1 MVAARRS
8 GTASLAFL
16 RVLLLLSFLGNLCL
30 AFAPPKLHT
39 DTNLHNYALH
49 NYQSASS
56 SSSLFAVEGTE
67 AAQTLLDEIS
77 AMKVREIKAELRS
90 YGIGSED
97 VFEKKDLVDRLL
109 KVKRGEIHAAS
120 SMDCSGDGSYAPR
133 RPNGASQQQQQQQ
146 QQQNNNDATA
156 TTATPG
162 TDVPLEFFSLESFR
176 SVDAS
181 NTGQSIYV
189 RPSPGQFACIKAE
202 LPYNC
207 KTLTLL
213 VDTACSGVVLSPSS
227 VSRLKIQTF
236 KNAFGSM
243 AAAGGNVANTAVA
256 QLESLK
262 IGAITTGAMPAAVQE
277 IGALPSGIDGII
289 GLTFLNQYAT
299 VDMSFDKGRLQLY
312 RRHMN
317 PATPGLVELAKTK
330 MKETRLK
337 IYTAQVMLDGRGPVT
352 MLVDTGA
359 ASSILNWRG
368 LGQMGLNRNSPEISP
383 TPTDIGAIGADN
395 VALRLTHRY
404 VLRQGFN
411 LVDEENGRLPG
422 VRLGSDS
429 AFVNL
434 DIGDIPVL
442 ESLASENV
450 GGILGADLLMQSDL
464 VRINFRGPV
473 EGQLKLFGTAPDGV
487 KISSE
492 LKNEAEPSA
501 SAASSYAADVNGD
514 TTMRR
519 RPKKKKV
526 RSD

>member
-1 MVAARRS
+1 M
-8 GTASLAFL
+8 
-16 RVLLLLSFLGNLCL
+16 LLLSFLGSGSLCL
-30 AFAPPKLHT
+30 AFAPTQPCTGTTLPSH
-39 DTNLHNYALH
+39 ALH
-49 NYQSASS
+49 NYHAAS
-56 SSSLFAVEGTE
+56 SSSLFAADGTE
-67 AAQTLLDEIS
+67 TAQSLLDEIS

-97 VFEKKDLVDRLL
+97 VFEKRDLVDRLL
-109 KVKRGEIHAAS
+109 RVRRGEIRAAGVV
-120 SMDCSGDGSYAPR
+120 DCSADGGSAPR

-146 QQQNNNDATA
+146 NNNNGVNA
-156 TTATPG
+156 ATPG
-162 TDVPLEFFSLESFR
+162 ADVPLEFFSLENFR

-189 RPSPGQFACIKAE
+189 RPSPGQFACIQAE
-202 LPYNC
+202 LPYNG

-236 KNAFGSM
+236 RNTFGSM

-262 IGAITTGAMPAAVQE
+262 IGTIITGAMPAAVQD

-330 MKETRLK
+330 MKKTRLK

-368 LGQMGLNRNSPEISP
+368 LGQMGLDRASPEIST

-404 VLRQGFN
+404 VLREGFD
-411 LVDEENGRLPG
+411 LVDDENGHLPG
-422 VRLGSDS
+422 VRLGGDC

-450 GGILGADLLMQSDL
+450 GGILGADLLMQIDL

-473 EGQLKLFGTAPDGV
+473 EGQLKLFGTAPDV
-487 KISSE
+487 KKDSE
-492 LKNEAEPSA
+492 LKEEASPSA
-501 SAASSYAADVNGD
+501 SASSSSSADVNGD
-514 TTMRR
+514 TTVKR

>member
-1 MVAARRS
+1 M
-8 GTASLAFL
+8 
-16 RVLLLLSFLGNLCL
+16 RVLLFSFLGNLCL
-30 AFAPPKLHT
+30 AFVPPQLLGATMPAHAPR
-39 DTNLHNYALH
+39 

-56 SSSLFAVEGTE
+56 SSSLFAVKGTK
-67 AAQTLLDEIS
+67 AAQSLLDEIS

-109 KVKRGEIHAAS
+109 KVRRGEIHAAG
-120 SMDCSGDGSYAPR
+120 SMDCSVDGSCAPR
-133 RPNGASQQQQQQQ
+133 RPNGASQQQ
-146 QQQNNNDATA
+146 NNNNGANA
-156 TTATPG
+156 ATPG
-162 TDVPLEFFSLESFR
+162 ADVPLEFFSLENFR

-189 RPSPGQFACIKAE
+189 RPSPGQFACIQAE

-213 VDTACSGVVLSPSS
+213 VDTACSGGVLSPSS

-236 KNAFGSM
+236 KNTFGSM

-262 IGAITTGAMPAAVQE
+262 VGAITSGAMPAAVQD

-368 LGQMGLNRNSPEISP
+368 LGQMGLNRNSPEISR
-383 TPTDIGAIGADN
+383 TPSDIGAIGADN
-395 VALRLTHRY
+395 VALRLTHRF
-404 VLRQGFN
+404 VLREGFN

-442 ESLASENV
+442 ESLANENV

-464 VRINFRGPV
+464 VRLNFRGPV
-473 EGQLKLFGTAPDGV
+473 EGQLKLYGAVADGV
-487 KISSE
+487 ENSSE
-492 LKNEAEPSA
+492 LKNEAKPSA
-501 SAASSYAADVNGD
+501 SASSSSSADIDGD
-514 TTMRR
+514 TTVRR

-526 RSD
+526 RFD

>member
-1 MVAARRS
+1 MVGCVVSYWDVAGVDCSVDGGR
-8 GTASLAFL
+8 
-16 RVLLLLSFLGNLCL
+16 
-30 AFAPPKLHT
+30 AP
-39 DTNLHNYALH
+39 HNYNSNSKNA
-49 NYQSASS
+49 
-56 SSSLFAVEGTE
+56 
-67 AAQTLLDEIS
+67 
-77 AMKVREIKAELRS
+77 
-90 YGIGSED
+90 
-97 VFEKKDLVDRLL
+97 
-109 KVKRGEIHAAS
+109 
-120 SMDCSGDGSYAPR
+120 
-133 RPNGASQQQQQQQ
+133 
-146 QQQNNNDATA
+146 
-156 TTATPG
+156 ATPG
-162 TDVPLEFFSLESFR
+162 ADVPLEFFSLENFR
-176 SVDAS
+176 SVDAA

-189 RPSPGQFACIKAE
+189 RPSPGQFACIRAE

-262 IGAITTGAMPAAVQE
+262 IGAITTGAMPAAVQD

-487 KISSE
+487 INTSE
-492 LKNEAEPSA
+492 LENEAKPSA
-501 SAASSYAADVNGD
+501 SESASSSADGNGD
-514 TTMRR
+514 TTSRR